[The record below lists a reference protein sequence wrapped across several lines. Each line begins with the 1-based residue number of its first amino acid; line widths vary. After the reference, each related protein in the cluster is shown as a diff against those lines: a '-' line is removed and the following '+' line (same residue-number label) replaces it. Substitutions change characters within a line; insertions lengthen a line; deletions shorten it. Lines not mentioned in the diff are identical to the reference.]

1 MRMNKKTYTTL
12 NLISDFLIFA
22 LMITG
27 FFIMFFTT
35 KNNVLASKGFSSL
48 KYFTV
53 QSNIF
58 MGLMALIS
66 AIFILMKRE
75 SVLVIVLKY
84 IATVAVTL
92 TFMTV
97 MVYLGPAY
105 GYGMMFN
112 GANLIFHLLLPV
124 LSILHFLFLEP
135 KLKEFKFRNTLYA
148 LIPLLIYGTFYLI
161 NVGYHGGEGNLDYDW
176 YLFAAKGMG
185 LGIVVMFLMI
195 GLTYLFSLALY
206 FGYKKINLIS
216 KNVSD

>member
-27 FFIMFFTT
+27 FFIMFFTA

-58 MGLMALIS
+58 MGLTALIS
-66 AIFILMKRE
+66 AIFIIMKRE
-75 SVLVIVLKY
+75 SVLVTVLKY

-161 NVGYHGGEGNLDYDW
+161 NVGYHGGERNLDYDW
-176 YLFAAKGMG
+176 YWFAAKGMG